1 MTPLLEVR
9 ALQAGYGR
17 RMVLHG
23 IDLTMAAGEGLALI
37 GHNGTGKSTLMEA
50 ICGVL
55 RTGAGSVLLDGI
67 DVTGLPPEAM
77 VKRSVVHVPAG
88 RRLFLAMT
96 VRHNLEAGAFV
107 RRDAAGIRAD
117 IEAMLHRFP
126 MLSDKADRM
135 AGLLSGAEQQ
145 ALALARR
152 WCVRMAHLP
161 VTTAVI
167 APAMDAN
174 IKYQDR
180 DRGGG
185 ATAAPL
191 IRCGASPHSPVACR
205 DGGPVRSIPAFR
217 FARRHAS
224 AGRPPAT
231 RFARSGGGA
240 AAPDRR

>member
-37 GHNGTGKSTLMEA
+37 GHNGTGKSTLIKA

-77 VKRSVVHVPAG
+77 VKRGVVHVPAG
-88 RRLFLAMT
+88 RRLFPAMT

-126 MLSDKADRM
+126 TLSDKADRM
-135 AGLLSGAEQQ
+135 AGLLSGGEQQ
-145 ALALARR
+145 ALALARGLMAR
-152 WCVRMAHLP
+152 PRLMLVDEPSLGLSPALVRQVREVIASLRADGVAVMLAEQNLRMAL
-161 VTTAVI
+161 A
-167 APAMDAN
+167 
-174 IKYQDR
+174 
-180 DRGGG
+180 
-185 ATAAPL
+185 ATDHALLLSQGRVVLSGTSATLLDSAEIRQGYLGVSAA
-191 IRCGASPHSPVACR
+191 
-205 DGGPVRSIPAFR
+205 
-217 FARRHAS
+217 
-224 AGRPPAT
+224 
-231 RFARSGGGA
+231 
-240 AAPDRR
+240 

>member
-126 MLSDKADRM
+126 TLSDKADRM
-135 AGLLSGAEQQ
+135 AGLLSGGEQQ
-145 ALALARR
+145 ALALARGLMAR
-152 WCVRMAHLP
+152 PRLMLVDEPSLGLSPALVRQVREVIASLRADGVAVMLAEQNLRMAL
-161 VTTAVI
+161 A
-167 APAMDAN
+167 
-174 IKYQDR
+174 
-180 DRGGG
+180 
-185 ATAAPL
+185 ATDHALLLSQGRVVLSGTSATLLDSAEIRQGYLGVSAA
-191 IRCGASPHSPVACR
+191 
-205 DGGPVRSIPAFR
+205 
-217 FARRHAS
+217 
-224 AGRPPAT
+224 
-231 RFARSGGGA
+231 
-240 AAPDRR
+240 